1 MIRSRSTARMRR
13 ALTKT
18 LLSMERE
25 VLRSTTR
32 TQVLRGLADLQKYG
46 DLLGQL
52 ALPATELSVA
62 NYLVFSVT
70 CREPDTLD
78 SSTVLNYAQGQSLWH
93 DMVREQTGLPLV
105 NPYKTRR
112 VRRMLKHLGNHY
124 KKPSKAKLPWSIAQM
139 RRMYRHGYPDTRS
152 GRHRCLTLMFS
163 NVGMLRKNASRRLTC
178 TYELL
183 PRTIIYAPDSRVK
196 VVRERGQRPLIHAAV
211 AADKNA
217 TSKKRRDVY
226 IPDKVRALRINCVKM
241 LEDYLRREKPPS
253 GGLLLAAPVGRT
265 RFRDTPYSNHHAAF
279 RAAYKRAF
287 PEADDTD
294 KFGSGSARKAMAQW
308 LWASG
313 WAKRVIADAGG
324 WFCKKSAVDQYFKT
338 QPRDILRAIR
348 NVGLTRGQN
357 RR

>member
-1 MIRSRSTARMRR
+1 MRR

-139 RRMYRHGYPDTRS
+139 RRMYRRGYPDTRS

-217 TSKKRRDVY
+217 TAKKRRDVY

-241 LEDYLRREKPPS
+241 LPTKTTYAARSRR
-253 GGLLLAAPVGRT
+253 
-265 RFRDTPYSNHHAAF
+265 
-279 RAAYKRAF
+279 RAACFSPHQLDARGSATRPTPTTTPHSAPRTSARSPRPTTPTSSARAARAKLWRSGCG
-287 PEADDTD
+287 PPGGPSVSSRTPAV
-294 KFGSGSARKAMAQW
+294 GSARSRRWISISRPSRATSSAPSATS
-308 LWASG
+308 ASRE
-313 WAKRVIADAGG
+313 ARTDARVG
-324 WFCKKSAVDQYFKT
+324 
-338 QPRDILRAIR
+338 
-348 NVGLTRGQN
+348 
-357 RR
+357 